1 MKNGYIYMLIVL
13 LVQAGC
19 RNNGSQDYFTGV
31 VEYAYTYSS
40 DSLNTDSLSKL
51 RPVKGIFRYD
61 QENYQSQFLGK
72 DTLAY
77 YYSGR
82 LNKALSKA
90 ANGSGYVCEDYT
102 VVSDSVIG
110 WKLYDTD
117 EKILDQDCLVLELQ
131 KKNSWVKYYVSK
143 EKKVSPSTYQ
153 KHKAYNWDI
162 YGEKARGGLILK
174 MEHRFKY
181 FSMMGTA
188 TMIKE
193 EAGDFKALELEEEQ
207 IRTICNKIKQT
218 Q

>member
-72 DTLAY
+72 DTLTY

-90 ANGSGYVCEDYT
+90 DNGPGYVCEDYT

>member
-72 DTLAY
+72 DTLTY

-90 ANGSGYVCEDYT
+90 ANGSGYVCEDYA

-117 EKILDQDCLVLELQ
+117 EKILDQNCLVLELQ
-131 KKNSWVKYYVSK
+131 KKNSWVKYYISK

>member
-72 DTLAY
+72 DTLTY

-90 ANGSGYVCEDYT
+90 DNGPGYVCEDYT

-117 EKILDQDCLVLELQ
+117 EKILDQNCLVLELQ
-131 KKNSWVKYYVSK
+131 KKNSWVKYYISK